1 MDTLKLRE
9 RKMELIFLLD
19 TSNSMRGERIIQLNN
34 TMLETLCSISE
45 SEKCD
50 STNVRV
56 ISFNNIAKYF
66 IGSIENSIDARTAYN
81 MWQNLVHKGATD
93 TAHAL
98 RLCNKAIESDIK
110 RGKTDKTIVIL
121 VTDGKSSDHDDFIKA
136 YYEMKSLTQNI
147 KDKIIIFVAIGVKDY
162 DEAELYQFADLGNT
176 ATLGNNDMTALV
188 YKIDEISDL
197 SEIIMQIISH
207 N

>member
-1 MDTLKLRE
+1 
-9 RKMELIFLLD
+9 MELIFLLD

-45 SEKCD
+45 SKKCD

-81 MWQNLVHKGATD
+81 MWQNLAHKGATD

-98 RLCNKAIESDIK
+98 RLCNKAIESDLK

-121 VTDGKSSDHDDFIKA
+121 VTDGESSDHGDFINA
-136 YYEMKSLTQNI
+136 ICEARELI
-147 KDKIIIFVAIGVKDY
+147 DKIENKSIVFVAIGVKDY
-162 DEAELYQFADLGNT
+162 SETELYQFADLGNT
-176 ATLGNNDMTALV
+176 AKLGKSDMSSLV
-188 YKIDEISDL
+188 YKIDEMSDL
-197 SEIIMQIISH
+197 SEIIMQIINH